1 MSQTSEVFLVW
12 QGTIDDSLK
21 DFFKITKPMTKLLE
35 KGKTFEWTPKHEAN
49 FQELKKRLTT
59 APVLT
64 MPDMEKPFSIYCNA
78 SGQGLGY
85 MLMQHDHVVAHTSR
99 QLWKH
104 QEKYVTHDL
113 KLANVVHALKI
124 WRHYI
129 IIKRCHV
136 YSDHKSLKNILTQP
150 DLNLS

>member
-21 DFFKITKPMTKLLE
+21 DFFKIIKPMTKLLE

-59 APVLT
+59 APILT

-113 KLANVVHALKI
+113 KLAAVVHALKI

-136 YSDHKSLKNILTQP
+136 YSDHKCLKNILTQL
-150 DLNLS
+150 DLILS